1 MARLKA
7 LVSAVFLVA
16 FVGVVSAT
24 VTLKVG
30 LYNYIPDLNNNGLQS
45 YNAMIEDGFNSI
57 NENEQVDT
65 IVDKLVYNPF
75 GNLTKYILD
84 DGFDLLEI
92 NLYISLKDLVDDGL
106 LVPNVFTTEGVLPA
120 TEIASQVDGVSFAY
134 PTIVTGSFLISYS
147 PGEEIGCRVEEGKP
161 NFEDFFRTLDECHD
175 IFFN

>member
-1 MARLKA
+1 MVLLKA

-30 LYNYIPDLNNNGLQS
+30 LYNYIPDLNNDGLQS

-75 GNLTKYILD
+75 GSTYLMMALIYWKLNSILVLRI
-84 DGFDLLEI
+84 LLMMAY
-92 NLYISLKDLVDDGL
+92 LYQMYLLLKVFCL
-106 LVPNVFTTEGVLPA
+106 LLKLPHRWM
-120 TEIASQVDGVSFAY
+120 EY
-134 PTIVTGSFLISYS
+134 PLLIQ
-147 PGEEIGCRVEEGKP
+147 
-161 NFEDFFRTLDECHD
+161 L
-175 IFFN
+175 

>member
-106 LVPNVFTTEGVLPA
+106 LVPNVFITEGVHA
-120 TEIASQVDGVSFAY
+120 
-134 PTIVTGSFLISYS
+134 
-147 PGEEIGCRVEEGKP
+147 
-161 NFEDFFRTLDECHD
+161 CH
-175 IFFN
+175 